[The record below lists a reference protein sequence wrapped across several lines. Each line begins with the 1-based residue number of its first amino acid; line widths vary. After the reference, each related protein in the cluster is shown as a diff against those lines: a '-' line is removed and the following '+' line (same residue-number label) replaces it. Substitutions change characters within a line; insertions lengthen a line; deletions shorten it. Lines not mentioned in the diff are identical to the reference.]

1 MLTSF
6 PIGDGVRDRPRGHW
20 SSTER
25 PIPKLEPVTIRV
37 LIADDQELVRTG
49 FQMILDAQPDMEV
62 VAAVADG
69 AEAVSEARRL
79 RPDVCLLDIRM
90 PRLDGL
96 EVTRVLAGP
105 GVENPMR
112 VVIVTT
118 FDLDEYVYTALRSGA
133 TGFLLKDSG
142 PTLLIEAI
150 RAAASGE
157 SLVSPSVM
165 VRLLQHLAKPSPVS
179 VRPLAEPLT
188 ERELD
193 VVRLVARGRTN
204 QEVAAELFVSLST
217 VKTHLGS
224 IQVKLGARNRGEIA
238 AWAWESGVVS

>member
-1 MLTSF
+1 M
-6 PIGDGVRDRPRGHW
+6 
-20 SSTER
+20 
-25 PIPKLEPVTIRV
+25 TIRV
-37 LIADDQELVRTG
+37 LIADDQQLVRTG

-90 PRLDGL
+90 PKLDGI
-96 EVTRVLAGP
+96 EVTRALAGP

-118 FDLDEYVYTALRSGA
+118 FDLDEYVYGALRAGA
-133 TGFLLKDSG
+133 LGFLLKDSG
-142 PTLLIEAI
+142 PTLLIEAVK
-150 RAAASGE
+150 AAASGD
-157 SLVSPSVM
+157 SLVSPSVT
-165 VRLLQHLAKPSPVS
+165 VRLLQHLAQPKVRVPV
-179 VRPLAEPLT
+179 PLNDPLT
-188 ERELD
+188 DRELD

-204 QEVAAELFVSLST
+204 QEVAGELFVSLST

-224 IQVKLGARNRGEIA
+224 IQRKLRVRNRVGIA
-238 AWAWESGVVS
+238 AWAWESGVVG